1 MNILGAKVI
10 IQTPKALTVP
20 HTYYEISN
28 HILLKTLL
36 CVSLSNLSSYLSPSD
51 DRISIENNK
60 SAVTEMNKQDLHKVP
75 WKQSNINGNK
85 CNGI

>member
-51 DRISIENNK
+51 DRISIEKNN
-60 SAVTEMNKQDLHKVP
+60 SDVTEMNKQDLHKVSR
-75 WKQSNINGNK
+75 KQSNINGNK